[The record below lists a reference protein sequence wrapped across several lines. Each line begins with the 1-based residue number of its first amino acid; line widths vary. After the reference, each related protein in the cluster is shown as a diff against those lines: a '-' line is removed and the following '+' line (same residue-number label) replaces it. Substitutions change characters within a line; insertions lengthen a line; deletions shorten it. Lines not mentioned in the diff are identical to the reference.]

1 LRERSDKMKK
11 ELKFKVNGQPYDIFV
26 EPKKLLVEVIRDLI
40 GLTGTKRGCNSSSCG
55 ACTVMLNGMAV
66 KSCSVLALQANG
78 AEVVTVEGLAKGA
91 ELSPLQ
97 KAFLDHGAY
106 QCGFCTSGMLMASTA
121 LLTETP
127 KPTKEQMK
135 EGIDGNICRCTG
147 YNSIIRAVTAVVKG
161 EYKEA
166 K

>member
-1 LRERSDKMKK
+1 MKK
-11 ELKFKVNGQPYDIFV
+11 ELKFKVNGQPYDIYV
-26 EPKKLLVEVIRDLI
+26 KPKTLLVEVLRDHLA
-40 GLTGTKRGCNSSSCG
+40 LTGTKRGCNSSSCG

-66 KSCSVLALQANG
+66 KSCSILALQANG
-78 AEVVTVEGLAKGA
+78 AEITTVEGLAKGT
-91 ELSPLQ
+91 ELSPIQ
-97 KAFLDHGAY
+97 KAFLDYGAY

-121 LLTETP
+121 LLAESP
-127 KPTKEQMK
+127 KPTKEQIK

-161 EYKEA
+161 DYKEA

>member
-1 LRERSDKMKK
+1 MKK
-11 ELKFKVNGQPYDIFV
+11 ELKFTVNGQPYDIYV
-26 EPKKLLVEVIRDLI
+26 KPKTLLVEVLRDHL

-66 KSCSVLALQANG
+66 KSCSMLALQANG
-78 AEVVTVEGLAKGA
+78 ANIVTVEGLANKNK
-91 ELSPLQ
+91 LHPLQ
-97 KAFLDHGAY
+97 EAFLDYGAF
-106 QCGFCTSGMLMASTA
+106 QCGFCTSGMLMASRA
-121 LLTETP
+121 LLEENP
-127 KPTKEQMK
+127 KPTKEQIK

>member
-1 LRERSDKMKK
+1 MKK
-11 ELKFKVNGQPYDIFV
+11 ELKLKVNGQPYNLFV
-26 EPKKLLVEVIRDLI
+26 RPKTLLVEVLRDLV

-55 ACTVMLNGMAV
+55 ACTVMLNGMSV

-78 AEVVTVEGLAKGA
+78 TEVMTVEGLAKGNQ
-91 ELSPLQ
+91 LSQLQ
-97 KAFLDHGAY
+97 RAFLDHGSY
-106 QCGFCTSGMLMASTA
+106 QCGFCTPGMLMSTTA
-121 LLTETP
+121 LLTENP
-127 KPTKEQMK
+127 RPTKQQIK

-147 YNSIIRAVTAVVKG
+147 YNSIIRAVTDVVKG